1 MRPARRRGGIGE
13 EQRADPCSTTVG
25 RAGRP
30 HSFEQRL
37 FEIDG
42 RLADGT
48 IGRWSLPHEIVASDG
63 VRLVAAQELVGGPGA
78 IKAFRDPAF
87 SRDPATGD
95 DHILFTASAGW
106 NDDPHNGLIGRA
118 VRNGKGWRLADPLVE
133 GVGVNN
139 EFERPHIR
147 LFGERYYLFF
157 STQSRT
163 FGTACAVGPNGPY
176 AFSADHLPGPW
187 TPVNGSGL
195 VAANP
200 AREPTQAYSWWVDGD
215 GDVFAFVNH
224 WGMAGRRFDTHPET
238 LRGQF
243 GGTPAP
249 TFRLAF
255 DGDRVKLAR

>member
-13 EQRADPCSTTVG
+13 EQSRRPPAPLPSA
-25 RAGRP
+25 RAGQP

-48 IGRWSLPHEIVASDG
+48 IGGWSLPYEIVAS
-63 VRLVAAQELVGGPGA
+63 
-78 IKAFRDPAF
+78 
-87 SRDPATGD
+87 
-95 DHILFTASAGW
+95 
-106 NDDPHNGLIGRA
+106 
-118 VRNGKGWRLADPLVE
+118 
-133 GVGVNN
+133 
-139 EFERPHIR
+139 
-147 LFGERYYLFF
+147 
-157 STQSRT
+157 
-163 FGTACAVGPNGPY
+163 
-176 AFSADHLPGPW
+176 
-187 TPVNGSGL
+187 
-195 VAANP
+195 
-200 AREPTQAYSWWVDGD
+200 EPIQAYSWWVDGD
-215 GDVFAFVNH
+215 GDVSAFVDH